1 MALRSELLL
10 RGLPWKA
17 TKAHVSLFLLSH
29 GLDAREGE
37 ITMVDC
43 RQRPSGRAIVHCK
56 SSETAMKA
64 ALAVHLQKFGARYI
78 EAYVH
83 TEVDQIFRSAFNQER
98 SRPSHGESA
107 AAGVCSARCKRT
119 TPWETE
125 AHSHRHPATLRAPP
139 SPVSSVVKCWTPPR
153 DT

>member
-29 GLDAREGE
+29 GLDVRVGE

-43 RQRPSGRAIVHCK
+43 RQRPSGRAIVYCP
-56 SSETAMKA
+56 SSETAIQA

-78 EAYVH
+78 EAFV
-83 TEVDQIFRSAFNQER
+83 RSD
-98 SRPSHGESA
+98 
-107 AAGVCSARCKRT
+107 VRT
-119 TPWETE
+119 
-125 AHSHRHPATLRAPP
+125 
-139 SPVSSVVKCWTPPR
+139 
-153 DT
+153 

>member
-10 RGLPWKA
+10 RGI
-17 TKAHVSLFLLSH
+17 AHVSLFLLSH

-43 RQRPSGRAIVHCK
+43 RQRPSGRAIVYCQ

-83 TEVDQIFRSAFNQER
+83 TDVDLIFRAFSQER
-98 SRPSHGESA
+98 NRPSHSESA
-107 AAGVCSARCKRT
+107 AAGVRSARCSAATSAVTSCPKKIDIT
-119 TPWETE
+119 T
-125 AHSHRHPATLRAPP
+125 R
-139 SPVSSVVKCWTPPR
+139 
-153 DT
+153 

>member
-29 GLDAREGE
+29 GFDAREGE

-43 RQRPSGRAIVHCK
+43 RRRPSGRAIVYCQ
-56 SSETAMKA
+56 SNQAAMTA
-64 ALAVHLQKFGARYI
+64 ALAVHLQRFEGRYI

-83 TEVDQIFRSAFNQER
+83 TDVDLIFRAFGQER
-98 SRPSHGESA
+98 NRPSHSESA
-107 AAGVCSARCKRT
+107 AAGVCSARCSAATSVGTSCPTKTAT
-119 TPWETE
+119 TTQ
-125 AHSHRHPATLRAPP
+125 
-139 SPVSSVVKCWTPPR
+139 
-153 DT
+153 